1 MLQTFLEDALT
12 QFWRPDEPWLIV
24 AGLGLWLLLRSLLPP
39 GNKYVLKQTLAFFV
53 LCILGQF
60 GAALMHAMGWSMV
73 AGTLS
78 ELSLIGVGIA
88 LVRFGGMLLFR
99 TLLPRLRI
107 ETPRILEDI
116 TVIVGYGLLG
126 LVRLR
131 AAGMDV
137 SQLFATSAVITA
149 IVAFAM
155 QDTLGNILGGLAIH
169 LDHSVEIGDWILIDG
184 VSGRVIDIR
193 WRYTKVATR
202 NGEKVVIPNSQLMKN
217 KFVVVG
223 IDRLTNDTWRRWI
236 WFNVGLNQS
245 PSRVI
250 EIAESGVRD
259 AHIANVARQPE
270 ATCVLM
276 DFGPGYLRLCLRY
289 WLTNPMLD
297 DPTDSAVRVHL
308 LAALERAGIPL
319 AIPEESRHIIKDNES
334 HALMLTTR
342 EMARRIEVL
351 TQVDLFAGLTQEEL
365 RLLASHLAHAPFVSG
380 DIMTRQGALGDWLY
394 ILIGGEAEVWLEH
407 DDGNRKLLTLLPAG
421 SVFGEMGLMTGEP
434 RRATVIA
441 KTDADCYRLDKT
453 GLEVI
458 MRGRPAIAEEISRI
472 LAARD
477 AKLTQ
482 LRRDFDAA
490 ASARKTP
497 HHETILGRIRDFF
510 KLPE

>member
-1 MLQTFLEDALT
+1 MLQIFLEDTFT
-12 QFWRPDEPWLIV
+12 QFWHPDMPWIIV
-24 AGLGLWLLLRSLLPP
+24 AGLGLWLLLRSTLPS
-39 GNKYVLKQTLAFFV
+39 GSQYVLKQTLAFFV
-53 LCILGQF
+53 LCIIGQF
-60 GAALMHAMGWSMV
+60 GASLMHATGWSMA
-73 AGTLS
+73 AGTLY
-78 ELSLIGVGIA
+78 ELSLIGAGIA
-88 LVRFGGMLLFR
+88 LVRFSGMLLFR
-99 TLLPRLRI
+99 SILPALRI

-116 TVIVGYGLLG
+116 TVIAGYGLLG

-149 IVAFAM
+149 IIAFAM
-155 QDTLGNILGGLAIH
+155 QDTLGNVLGGLAIH

-184 VSGRVIDIR
+184 VSGRVTDIR

-217 KFVVVG
+217 KFIVVG
-223 IDRLTNDTWRRWI
+223 IDRQTNDTWRRWI

-245 PSRVI
+245 PSHVI
-250 EIAESGVRD
+250 EIAERAIFD
-259 AHIANVARQPE
+259 AQIANVARQPK
-270 ATCVLM
+270 ANCVLM

-289 WLTNPMLD
+289 WLIDPMYD

-319 AIPEESRHIIKDNES
+319 AIPEELRHIIKENES
-334 HALMLTTR
+334 HTLMLTTR

-351 TQVDLFAGLTQEEL
+351 AQVDMFAGLTPEEM
-365 RLLASHLAHAPFVSG
+365 RLLAEHLSHTPFVGG
-380 DIMTRQGALGDWLY
+380 DVMTRQGAKGDWLY
-394 ILIGGEAEVWLEH
+394 IMISGTAEVWLEH
-407 DDGNRKLLTLLPAG
+407 DNSDHTLLTTLPAG

-458 MRGRPAIAEEISRI
+458 MRGRPAIAEEISHI
-472 LAARD
+472 LVARN
-477 AKLTQ
+477 AQLTQ
-482 LRRDFDAA
+482 LRHDLDE
-490 ASARKTP
+490 SALALKAQ